1 MKNFLKLAVII
12 LSLGLFMH
20 SSWGAPQKKCP
31 ANMSNITEAGFMKAH
46 GIANMKDYSI
56 WLKEH
61 SVWRRKYEDELEN
74 YSFIP
79 QQPAPERR
87 P

>member
-1 MKNFLKLAVII
+1 MKNFLKFTVII

-20 SSWGAPQKKCP
+20 SSWGDTPKTCP
-31 ANMSNITEAGFMKAH
+31 AKIDITETGFMKAH

>member
-1 MKNFLKLAVII
+1 MKNFLKFIVIV

-20 SSWGAPQKKCP
+20 SSWGAPAKKCP
-31 ANMSNITEAGFMKAH
+31 ADVNLTERGFMKAH

-61 SVWRRKYEDELEN
+61 SIWRRKYQDELEN

-79 QQPAPERR
+79 QQPAPERHQ
-87 P
+87 